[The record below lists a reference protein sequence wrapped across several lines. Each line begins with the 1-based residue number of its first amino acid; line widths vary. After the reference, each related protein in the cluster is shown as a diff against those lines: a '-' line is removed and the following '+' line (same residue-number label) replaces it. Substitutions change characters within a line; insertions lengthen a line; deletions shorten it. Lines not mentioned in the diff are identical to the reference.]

1 MVVLKKRES
10 YMSFNTSRY
19 VAPLFFVFLII
30 LVVVSIGVNAQTN
43 TVYSTARIDFGTIGR
58 GGSSEKDV
66 ILTNSGNN
74 SSLTYSINFTYVM
87 DTSGQLTATPSSGLI
102 APKSNATV
110 TVRLEVP
117 SDAKEGSFSPNMVV
131 NTSTAQ
137 DLQSGSTGSSSL
149 VTQVTY
155 TVQGNVP
162 AQTALTDV
170 NVPLVTGVLCV
181 FALIAIGAVYFIL
194 MKK

>member
-1 MVVLKKRES
+1 MVMLKKRRS
-10 YMSFNTSRY
+10 YMSFNISRCLT
-19 VAPLFFVFLII
+19 PLFFVFLII
-30 LVVVSIGVNAQTN
+30 LVVVSTGVNAQTN
-43 TVYSTARIDFGTIGR
+43 TVYSTASIDFGTVGR

-87 DTSGQLTATPSSGLI
+87 TTSGSI

-110 TVRLEVP
+110 TVRLDVP
-117 SDAKEGSFSPNMVV
+117 SDAKEGSFRPNMVV
-131 NTSTAQ
+131 NTSTAR

-170 NVPLVTGVLCV
+170 NVPLVIGVLCV
-181 FALIAIGAVYFIL
+181 FALIAIAAVYIIL
-194 MKK
+194 KKK